1 MVRLAIEGQQC
12 KKQGWLRNPNPH
24 PKLEGQMRL
33 TACLRK
39 SKAPMFPRAP
49 HFKPMDD
56 AGHSFL
62 LLVSHLLFSEDK
74 ENVGQ
79 TQRETEREIERE
91 KDTRE
96 WGGGGGKGWGEG
108 AFSE

>member
-1 MVRLAIEGQQC
+1 MQEAGMAQESQ
-12 KKQGWLRNPNPH
+12 PH
-24 PKLEGQMRL
+24 PKLDGQMRL

-79 TQRETEREIERE
+79 TQRETEREIER
-91 KDTRE
+91 KTDTRE
-96 WGGGGGKGWGEG
+96 WGEGGKGWGEG
-108 AFSE
+108 AFCE

>member
-1 MVRLAIEGQQC
+1 MQEAGMAQESQ
-12 KKQGWLRNPNPH
+12 PH
-24 PKLEGQMRL
+24 PKLDGQMRL

-49 HFKPMDD
+49 HFKPVDD

-79 TQRETEREIERE
+79 RQRETEREIERE

-108 AFSE
+108 AFCE

>member
-1 MVRLAIEGQQC
+1 MQEAGMAQESQ
-12 KKQGWLRNPNPH
+12 PH
-24 PKLEGQMRL
+24 PKLDGQMRL

-49 HFKPMDD
+49 HFKPVDD

-108 AFSE
+108 AFCE